1 MTDLF
6 EAETEATTT
15 TSLDLRRLQRSKRR
29 AARRRFTLIA
39 SAIALVVFALGI
51 STAASFLKGFEST
64 DEAIQDYEGAGQG
77 NIQVV
82 IAEGATGTD
91 MAATLLDNGV
101 IASTEAFME
110 AWNANPDSSS
120 VQPGYYY
127 MHKEMKA
134 EYALDALLDPSNKDV
149 RRITAIEGK
158 SLDYYKQVIANATG
172 ASQDEV
178 QAAMDNTEALGLPE
192 EANGNLEGWLFP
204 DTYTFDP
211 GVTPQEVLTAMV
223 ERTIRVLDKH
233 NVKPEDR
240 ERVLTVASLVER
252 EAKKDEDRA
261 KIASVIYN
269 RVDADMKLELDST
282 VKYLSPTEGVWTTEE
297 ERAIDSPYNTY
308 KYTGLPPGPI
318 AGAGEKSIEAA
329 INPADTDYLFF
340 VTVNLKT
347 GETKYATEYADHLKN
362 VQELQDWA
370 AANSTSSDE

>member
-6 EAETEATTT
+6 EAEATTT

-29 AARRRFTLIA
+29 AARRRMTL
-39 SAIALVVFALGI
+39 LV
-51 STAASFLKGFEST
+51 TAVAVVVLTIGGSVAYSFLQGFEST
-64 DEAIQDYEGAGQG
+64 EEAIQDYEGAGQG

-82 IAEGATGTD
+82 IPEGATGTD
-91 MAATLLDNGV
+91 MAATLLEDGV

-110 AWNANPDSSS
+110 AWNANPDASS

-149 RRITAIEGK
+149 RTITAVEGK
-158 SLDYYKQVIANATG
+158 SLDYYKQAIANLTG

-223 ERTIRVLDKH
+223 QRTINVLDKH

-282 VKYLSPTEGVWTTEE
+282 VKYLSPTEGVWTTDE

-308 KYTGLPPGPI
+308 MYPGLPPGPI

-329 INPADTDYLFF
+329 INPAETDYLFF

-347 GETKYATEYADHLKN
+347 GETKYATEYADHLAN
-362 VQELQDWA
+362 VQELRDWA
-370 AANSTSSDE
+370 AANSTSTDE